1 MSLGAPQTL
10 PALLMAIEAEV
21 LAADARFQLQQ
32 ANAWCTVQHG
42 RPLLEGYDR
51 LANLGLVQ
59 LTMSMALVAV
69 RGRWWQRLYHWF
81 IGLEPEPRFRLATE
95 QNEPSALRITVA
107 YARDAQ
113 GRWARLPANAGPS
126 PLQ

>member
-10 PALLMAIEAEV
+10 PELLTAIEAEV
-21 LAADARFQLQQ
+21 LAADTRFQLLQ
-32 ANAWCTVQHG
+32 ANAWSTAQHG

-51 LANLGLVQ
+51 LTNLGLFQ
-59 LTMSMALVAV
+59 LTMSLALVAV

-81 IGLEPEPRFRLATE
+81 TGSEPEPRFRLATE
-95 QNEPSALRITVA
+95 KNESSALRITVA

-113 GRWARLPANAGPS
+113 GRWARRPATAGPS
-126 PLQ
+126 PTQ